1 MDCVIFADIY
11 KVICI
16 IKYRV
21 IYRKNNWNSFVVVVS
36 IKNTQSVNILNDNVG
51 K

>member
-21 IYRKNNWNSFVVVVS
+21 IYRKTNWNNFVVVVS
-36 IKNTQSVNILNDNVG
+36 IKKTQSVNILNDNVG